1 MPAIMPARSQ
11 LTLRIDERLAR
22 HLKQVAADRG
32 LSVNAFAEQAL
43 AAAVDPDAAGS
54 EIERHRERLAR
65 AGLLATP
72 APVDFEPPSDEEF
85 EAARRAAGKG
95 KSLSDYIIEERDR
108 ER

>member
-1 MPAIMPARSQ
+1 MPARAQ
-11 LTLRIDERLAR
+11 LTLRVDERLAR
-22 HLKQVAADRG
+22 HLKQVAAERG

-65 AGLLATP
+65 AGLLLTP
-72 APVDFEPPSDEEF
+72 QPVDFEPPSDEEV
-85 EAARRAAGKG
+85 EAARREFAKG
-95 KSLSDYIIEERDR
+95 KPLSEYVVEERDR

>member
-1 MPAIMPARSQ
+1 MPARSQ

-54 EIERHRERLAR
+54 EVERHRERLRR

-72 APVDFEPPSDEEF
+72 EPVDFERPSDEEI
-85 EAARRAAGKG
+85 EAALRELAKG
-95 KSLSDYIIEERDR
+95 KPLHEYIVEERDR

>member
-1 MPAIMPARSQ
+1 MPAFMPARAQ

-43 AAAVDPDAAGS
+43 SAAVDPDAAGS
-54 EIERHRERLAR
+54 EVERHRERLAR
-65 AGLLATP
+65 AGLLAP
-72 APVDFEPPSDEEF
+72 FEPVEHERPSREDY
-85 EAARRAAGKG
+85 EAARRELAKG
-95 KSLSDYIIEERDR
+95 KPLSEYIIEERDR

>member
-1 MPAIMPARSQ
+1 MPAFMPARSQ

-72 APVDFEPPSDEEF
+72 EPVDFEPPSDEEF
-85 EAARRAAGKG
+85 EAARRAAAHGV
-95 KSLSDYIIEERDR
+95 SLSDLIVQERDEQR
-108 ER
+108 